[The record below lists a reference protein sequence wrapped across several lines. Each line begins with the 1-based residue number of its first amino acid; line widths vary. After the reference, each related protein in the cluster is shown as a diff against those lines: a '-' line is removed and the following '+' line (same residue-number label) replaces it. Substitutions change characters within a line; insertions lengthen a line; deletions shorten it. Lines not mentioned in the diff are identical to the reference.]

1 MSKCTNP
8 DCKCEDCRCG
18 DDCQCGRNGNDC
30 CGGQCD
36 CRHTSAHP
44 SHLENMPR
52 LNRISGQLE
61 GVKKMIED
69 GRYCPDIL
77 IQLKA
82 IRSAIRAVESNIL
95 SKHLQHCVARMFP
108 EADRED
114 EIKELKSLF
123 DRFEE

>member
-1 MSKCTNP
+1 MKHENCCQQNP
-8 DCKCEDCRCG
+8 
-18 DDCQCGRNGNDC
+18 N
-30 CGGQCD
+30 
-36 CRHTSAHP
+36 P
-44 SHLENMPR
+44 SHMENMPR

-61 GVKKMIED
+61 GVKKMIEE

-95 SKHLQHCVARMFP
+95 SKHLQHCVAGSFSETERD
-108 EADRED
+108 AK
-114 EIKELKSLF
+114 IKELKTLF